1 MALLT
6 RIGLA
11 GVGQR
16 SLYTRTLRTNKW
28 WRVPSNAPQG
38 TTARMIVF
46 NSGNPAVTVVN
57 EGAVT
62 ADAGGQFDLSTS
74 SSAAAGSKHMAVV
87 HDWGGN
93 TGTTNIKGGP
103 AIATMNEAPI

>member
-16 SLYTRTLRTNKW
+16 SLYTDTLRTTKF
-28 WRVPSNAPQG
+28 WRVPSNAPIS
-38 TTARMIVF
+38 TAARMIVF
-46 NSGNPAVTVVN
+46 NSGSPANTVAQ

-62 ADAGGQFDLSTS
+62 ADQSGNFDLSTTDG
-74 SSAAAGSKHMAVV
+74 AAAGSKRLAVV

-93 TGTTNIKGGP
+93 TGTASMKGGP
-103 AIATMNEAPI
+103 AIATMNEAPL